1 MSDRHEKHQHSTPRI
16 CEKLGHKLISCMLSI
31 CEKRTLTAQP
41 HNGRALAHAAMNV
54 KYAIETFL
62 IIVGLDDE

>member
-31 CEKRTLTAQP
+31 CEKRTLTEQSP
-41 HNGRALAHAAMNV
+41 HSRALAHAAMNV

-62 IIVGLDDE
+62 LIADLDRE